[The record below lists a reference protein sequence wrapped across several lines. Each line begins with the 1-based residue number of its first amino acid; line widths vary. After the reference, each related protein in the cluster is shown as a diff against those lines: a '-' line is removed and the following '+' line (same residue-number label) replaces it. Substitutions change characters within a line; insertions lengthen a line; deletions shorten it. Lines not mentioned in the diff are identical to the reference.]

1 VAVVAAVFFAPPV
14 FPGGPMRTIF
24 LTLLLV
30 LAMTAPGLALDT
42 YSDTQSTLGAAE
54 PNTAE
59 AGREQADEEAA
70 AEDQVAPDQGAAEP
84 EITEEQAR
92 DDAET
97 LGPSGDVSV
106 INDDLRLEPVGT
118 MIMRDGTTYEIA
130 ELVKLDKY
138 FIYIVGK
145 LNGRS
150 STVIS
155 LTRLSDLQLWASIQ
169 FKDPKNF
176 TIISKNKKELF
187 FADARLYLGSD
198 SATTYTFITTNPNN
212 FQPVTIEVQKKNV
225 QAITIK

>member
-1 VAVVAAVFFAPPV
+1 
-14 FPGGPMRTIF
+14 MRTIF

-42 YSDTQSTLGAAE
+42 YSDTEPAPQAAE
-54 PNTAE
+54 PNAAE
-59 AGREQADEEAA
+59 PAREQADEQADEEAA
-70 AEDQVAPDQGAAEP
+70 AEDQVAPDQTAAEP
-84 EITEEQAR
+84 EMTEEQAR

-97 LGPSGDVSV
+97 LGPKGDISV

-118 MIMRDGTTYEIA
+118 MIMRDGSTYEIT
-130 ELVKLDKY
+130 ELIKLDKY
-138 FIYIVGK
+138 LIYIVGK

-155 LTRLSDLQLWASIQ
+155 LTRLSDLQLWGSIQ
-169 FKDPKNF
+169 FKDPKAF
-176 TIISKNKKELF
+176 TIVSRNKKELF
-187 FADARLYLGSD
+187 FSDARLYLGSD
-198 SATTYTFITTNPNN
+198 SATTYTFISTNPNN